1 MSECKTRSY
10 NDIPVE
16 IGSSEKSHDD
26 NIGDHHSTVMALIII
41 IVGHSD
47 IVVAVVRIFVVVFI
61 RPTPLTPPPPTP
73 NPSLILSLDVC
84 LCFCC
89 YYCVL
94 TKTDCKTRLLRKIVF
109 LEH

>member
-10 NDIPVE
+10 NDIPIE
-16 IGSSEKSHDD
+16 KGSNEKYHDD
-26 NIGDHHSTVMALIII
+26 NVGDHHSTVMALIII

-47 IVVAVVRIFVVVFI
+47 IVVAVVHIFVVVVI
-61 RPTPLTPPPPTP
+61 RPTHLPPTPTP

-94 TKTDCKTRLLRKIVF
+94 TKTDCKTRLLPEIVF
-109 LEH
+109 LQH